1 MKKFK
6 TFREIIQDPQCSKFI
21 VAEIQSY
28 WEQQNEVLA
37 QLPAGS
43 KLKMTAY
50 FTLDRK
56 GKMNPEDLLK
66 ELELIDQKKSD
77 LSSLERRLV
86 KQIVWNAMAE
96 TIKFYK

>member
-1 MKKFK
+1 MKNFK
-6 TFREIIQDPQCSKFI
+6 TFREVIQDPQCAKFV

-28 WEQQNEVLA
+28 WKQQNEALA

-56 GKMNPEDLLK
+56 GILNPEDLIK
-66 ELELIDQKKSD
+66 EMELIDQRKSE
-77 LSSLERRLV
+77 LSSLERRLI

-96 TIKFYK
+96 TINYYK